1 MATADTLVQE
11 ANEAYNEAKVRA
23 DDAIDASNT
32 ALKDA
37 SEAVAGL
44 HVDYTTGFAV
54 VDDVVAS
61 DVPTPV
67 LPTTDFSIDVKSAFD
82 HAFGSF
88 NETIK
93 PQILD
98 YLTEFFPDISL
109 AVKTGSDQWIVD
121 TIENGRY
128 VPVEVENAI
137 WNRARDKEV
146 QDGLRTEQSIVDAT
160 AARGWSLP
168 PGSMAFAV
176 AANQQDTQKR
186 LATLNR
192 DIAIKNF
199 DIANENTKFAIQHA
213 IGLRTAFVGAL
224 GDFIRTAMVQPSQA
238 ADYAKTI
245 LAAKTGLYDSAVRLY
260 SASIA
265 EEELRTSVQLKNRT
279 LYLQASDQWYR
290 ARDNIN
296 NSQIAIA
303 KVKADSAISSASL
316 MANVAAAAL
325 QTRNTM
331 ISASAGV

>member
-1 MATADTLVQE
+1 MTTAADLVNE
-11 ANEAYNEAKVRA
+11 ANAAYADAKARA
-23 DDAIDASNT
+23 DEAISTSNT
-32 ALKDA
+32 ALSNA
-37 SEAVAGL
+37 SAAVAGL
-44 HVDYTTGFAV
+44 RVDYTTSSAIV
-54 VDDVVAS
+54 ADVVTN

-67 LPTTDFSIDVKSAFD
+67 LPTTDFSIDVKTAFD

-88 NETIK
+88 NETLK

-98 YLTEFFPDISL
+98 YLTEFFPDIAV
-109 AVKTGSDQWIVD
+109 AVKTGSDQWIID

-146 QDGLRTEQSIVDAT
+146 QDGLRIEQSMVDAA

-168 PGSMAFAV
+168 PGVMAFAV
-176 AANQQDTQKR
+176 ASNQQDTQKR
-186 LATLNR
+186 LTTINR

-199 DIANENTKFAIQHA
+199 EVANENTKFAVQQA
-213 IGLRTAFVGAL
+213 INLRTAFVGAL
-224 GDFIRTAMVQPSQA
+224 ADFIRTAMVQPNQA
-238 ADYAKTI
+238 VDYAKTI

-279 LYLQASDQWYR
+279 LDLQASDQWYR

-296 NSQIAIA
+296 DSQVAIA
-303 KVKADSAISSASL
+303 RVKADAAISSATL
-316 MANVAAAAL
+316 MSNVAAAAL
-325 QTRNTM
+325 ATRNTM
-331 ISASAGV
+331 ISASAGI